1 MSTAA
6 PYLSFKRSRFSIRI
20 PLDRIYTRAHY
31 WLRET
36 EPGLWRIGFTK
47 FATRM
52 LGDIVEFQFDVS
64 AGDTLAVGD
73 KIGSIEGFK
82 AVSEI
87 YSVASG
93 SFEVTNPA
101 LQDDITLIETDPF
114 ERGWLYE
121 IAGRPE
127 DGYVDAN
134 GYAAIL
140 DATIEKMLAS
150 RHELSEGGDAG
161 EEAGHDE

>member
-1 MSTAA
+1 MSSAGN
-6 PYLSFKRSRFSIRI
+6 YLAFKRSRFSTRLPI
-20 PLDRIYTRAHY
+20 DRVYTQAHY
-31 WLRET
+31 WLREAT
-36 EPGLWRIGFTK
+36 PGVWRVGFTK

-52 LGDIVEFQFDVS
+52 LGDIVEYQFDVA
-64 AGDTLAVGD
+64 AGDAIEVGQ

-87 YSVASG
+87 YA
-93 SFEVTNPA
+93 VTEGGFAGVNAA
-101 LQDDITLIETDPF
+101 LRDDITLIETDPY

-121 IAGRPE
+121 VRGEPE
-127 DGYVDAN
+127 SGNVDAN

-150 RHELSEGGDAG
+150 RHELSQTEDAG
-161 EEAGHDE
+161 NEVDT